1 MGNKQICEGCGEIF
15 EEHRMMSYNSGRKT
29 HWYCWTCWKEGQGEA
44 AGVEIR
50 RKREQRKERLKHK

>member
-1 MGNKQICEGCGEIF
+1 MGNSHECECCGGIF
-15 EEHRMMSYNSGRKT
+15 EERWMMSYNSGRKT
-29 HWYCWTCWKEGQGEA
+29 HWYCWSCWKEGQGEA